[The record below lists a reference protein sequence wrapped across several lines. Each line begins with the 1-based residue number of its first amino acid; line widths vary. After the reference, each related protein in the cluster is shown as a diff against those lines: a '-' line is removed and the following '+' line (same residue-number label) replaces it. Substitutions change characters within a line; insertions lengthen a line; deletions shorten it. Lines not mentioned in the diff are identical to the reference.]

1 MVSDSAFIRPETSAA
16 PGDGQLFKFHVSVD
30 VDAAAY
36 AAVRPAK
43 PLARVHGAGELKI
56 CGFAVLLDF
65 ANAGNR
71 HLFGGNAAA
80 ELCGAADAHFAAST
94 VARLE
99 EPETRTLF
107 AVKVLRIFRCR
118 KSVWRRRF
126 RPKKSCFR
134 RLKSSFFLP
143 YLSPHSKINWL
154 SIRVNVREISFR
166 ERE

>member
-1 MVSDSAFIRPETSAA
+1 MARRNVHENLASADFADFAASAQVNGQRFGVHQA
-16 PGDGQLFKFHVSVD
+16 GNLGGAGDGQLFKFHVSVD

-80 ELCGAADAHFAAST
+80 ELCGAADAHFAGLDRRKTGRAGNANAVRGEGFCAFSAAGNLYGVVGSARKGAASGD
-94 VARLE
+94 
-99 EPETRTLF
+99 
-107 AVKVLRIFRCR
+107 
-118 KSVWRRRF
+118 
-126 RPKKSCFR
+126 
-134 RLKSSFFLP
+134 
-143 YLSPHSKINWL
+143 
-154 SIRVNVREISFR
+154 
-166 ERE
+166 